1 MNFETPVD
9 INVDE
14 TTKLSKYFYPFRIF
28 NFTNFD
34 KKLFFTNMWKKDL
47 KAPAGFDLMTCIF
60 VVNALTV
67 CASNTLSDNYTS
79 DKVAFLH
86 SSKVHLSTI
95 AQRVYYNIH
104 FCYWCISPACKRDIY
119 LPFKNK
125 FLQENNFSYRETIF
139 LSNIWNFLLK
149 QRSFL

>member
-1 MNFETPVD
+1 MNFETPFD

-28 NFTNFD
+28 LNFTNFD
-34 KKLFFTNMWKKDL
+34 QKLCFTNLWKKGL

-104 FCYWCISPACKRDIY
+104 FCY
-119 LPFKNK
+119 
-125 FLQENNFSYRETIF
+125 
-139 LSNIWNFLLK
+139 
-149 QRSFL
+149 